1 MRYMLRRTLGSAGRP
16 GGNRAAGMR
25 MKVMVALVFAA
36 ASMVAGQERVVEGNP
51 ESLVRVIAYEDLQC
65 SDCAIYR
72 RMMDE
77 QLLPKYAGTVAFE
90 HRDFPLEK
98 HKWAKTA
105 AVAARHFDKIQ
116 PALGVAFRQ
125 WAMANQESITPETFD
140 SKLEEWTRSRK
151 QDIAQLKTALADPAL
166 IKAVQE
172 DYEDGVA
179 RGVARTPTVF
189 VNGEPFIETFTF
201 EQISKG
207 IDAALSATKSK

>member
-1 MRYMLRRTLGSAGRP
+1 MRC
-16 GGNRAAGMR
+16 
-25 MKVMVALVFAA
+25 VVALMFAA
-36 ASMVAGQERVVEGNP
+36 AVVAGQERVVEGNP
-51 ESLVRVIAYEDLQC
+51 KSLVRVVAYEDLQC

-77 QLLPKYAGTVAFE
+77 QLLPKYGASVAFE

-98 HKWAKTA
+98 HKWAKPA
-105 AVAARHFDKIQ
+105 AIAARYFDSVKPEI
-116 PALGVAFRQ
+116 GIAFRQ
-125 WAMANQESITPETFD
+125 WAMANQASVSVETFD
-140 SKLEEWTRSRK
+140 SQLAGWAKSKGQDPVRVKAALSDPKLT
-151 QDIAQLKTALADPAL
+151 
-166 IKAVQE
+166 KAVEE

-207 IDAALSATKSK
+207 IDSALAAVTTSK